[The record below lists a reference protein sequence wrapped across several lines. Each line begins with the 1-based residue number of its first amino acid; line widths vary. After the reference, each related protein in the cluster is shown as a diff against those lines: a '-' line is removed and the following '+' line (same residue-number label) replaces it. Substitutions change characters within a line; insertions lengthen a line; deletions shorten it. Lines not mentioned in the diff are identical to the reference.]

1 MEGLKI
7 EIVNKYTDKY
17 IPHFFNNIEIQS
29 ENIADHLKTDYQ
41 YWTPDIPILIDAP
54 TGTGK
59 TTFVYNVLIPH
70 AAELHKNI
78 LIVSNR
84 VALNIQQKK
93 VVLKSIL
100 KKPNGYFSDMALQD
114 IDDYGFIHIVTYQ
127 GLLSHIKVNH
137 EWMHNLEYVIFDEA
151 HFFASDSFFNPYTQ
165 RILDNIPSTFHSAI
179 RIYMTATSWSVLE
192 PLAYVEQYRYS
203 YPTSACVDAKK
214 YPTSPSPLLNT
225 QIRRTFCRYYKKPD
239 YSQYKLEFVL
249 DFTHIVEKIKSKPK
263 EKWIIFVNDKSFGK
277 KILSTL
283 KSNCPKSRNRF
294 LYFDAEE
301 KKQIYDKDK
310 SELNAFWNR
319 LLTKNEFE
327 QQVLITTSVLDCGI
341 NIEDESVK
349 NIAICTEDR
358 TEFVQML
365 GRRRLNGKNDRV
377 KLWVL
382 DPDPRSLRT
391 KNHNFKN
398 LLYLSQQLFL
408 AQSKEKREVAD
419 EIWNNPTQLSR
430 SLFYPKKTDYFGV
443 NQLVKYEIER
453 KIYFLD
459 NLIESTNEDTI
470 RNYHTI
476 VESWLNIK
484 AVNSECFSSEE
495 INEARDD
502 LLDFLEENKSTL
514 LKVKNNEKIWDKY
527 LTEEQVQFLKDK
539 INTCR
544 EMNAIK
550 SNKNH
555 DTIEGKGYTI
565 YLEKLGIKD
574 FKLHTKKCGEWYIE
588 KTE

>member
-1 MEGLKI
+1 MEGLKV
-7 EIVNKYTDKY
+7 EIVSQYSDKY
-17 IPHFFNNIEIQS
+17 IPRFFNNIEIQS

-59 TTFVYNVLIPH
+59 TTFVYDVLIPH

-100 KKPNGYFSDMALQD
+100 KKPKGYFSDMALQD

-127 GLLSHIKVNH
+127 GLLSHIKANR
-137 EWMHNLEYVIFDEA
+137 EWVHNLEYVIFDEA
-151 HFFASDSFFNPYTQ
+151 HFFASDSFFNSYTHI
-165 RILDNIPSTFHSAI
+165 ILDNIPSTFNSAI

-192 PLAYVEQYRYS
+192 PLAYTEQYSYT

-214 YPTSPSPLLNT
+214 YPTSPLLNT
-225 QIRRTFCRYYKKPD
+225 QFGRTFYHYYKKPD
-239 YSQYKLEFVL
+239 YSQYELEFVL
-249 DFTHIVEKIKSKPK
+249 DITHIVEKIESKPK

-277 KILSTL
+277 KVLSTL
-283 KSNCPKSRNRF
+283 KSNCPKSKNRF
-294 LYFDAEE
+294 LYFDAEK
-301 KKQIYDKDK
+301 KKQVYDKDK
-310 SELNAFWNR
+310 PELNAFWNS
-319 LLTKNEFE
+319 LLTKNEFK

-341 NIEDESVK
+341 NIEDKSVK
-349 NIAICTEDR
+349 NIVICTEDR

-365 GRRRLNGKNDRV
+365 GRRRLNGENDCI

-382 DPDPRSLRT
+382 EPDPRSLRT
-391 KNHNFKN
+391 KNQNFKK
-398 LLYLSQQLFL
+398 LLSLSEQLFF
-408 AQSKEKREVAD
+408 AQSKGKREAAD
-419 EIWNNPTQLSR
+419 EIWNNLTQLTR

-443 NQLVKYEIER
+443 NRLVKYELER

-459 NLIESTNEDTI
+459 TLIKNTNEDTI

-484 AVNSECFSSEE
+484 AVNSKYYTPEE
-495 INEARDD
+495 INKANDD
-502 LLDFLEENKSTL
+502 LTKFLEENKSTL
-514 LKVKNNEKIWDKY
+514 LKVKNNAKIWNKY

-555 DTIEGKGYTI
+555 DTIEGKGYTT
-565 YLEKLGIKD
+565 YLKKLGIQN
-574 FKLHTKKCGEWYIE
+574 FKLHTKTSGEWFIE
-588 KTE
+588 KLDN

>member
-1 MEGLKI
+1 MEKLKI
-7 EIVNKYTDKY
+7 EIVGQYSDKY

-100 KKPNGYFSDMALQD
+100 KKPKGYFSDMALQD

-127 GLLSHIKVNH
+127 GLLSHIKSNR
-137 EWMHNLEYVIFDEA
+137 EWIQNLEYVIFDEA

-165 RILDNIPSTFHSAI
+165 RILNNIPPTFHSAI

-192 PLAYVEQYRYS
+192 PLAYTEQYLYT

-214 YPTSPSPLLNT
+214 YPTSSLLNT
-225 QIRRTFCRYYKKPD
+225 QFGRTFYHYYKKPD

-263 EKWIIFVNDKSFGK
+263 EKWIIFVNDKSFGQ

-283 KSNCPKSRNRF
+283 KSNCPKSKNRF
-294 LYFDAEE
+294 LYFDAEK
-301 KKQIYDKDK
+301 KKQVYDKDK
-310 SELNAFWNR
+310 PELNAFWNS

-341 NIEDESVK
+341 NIEDKSVK
-349 NIAICTEDR
+349 NIVICTEDR

-365 GRRRLNGKNDRV
+365 GRRRLNGENDRI

-391 KNHNFKN
+391 KNHNFKK
-398 LLYLSQQLFL
+398 LLYLSQQLVL
-408 AQSKEKREVAD
+408 AQSKGKREAAD
-419 EIWNNPTQLSR
+419 EIWNNLTQLPR

-443 NQLVKYEIER
+443 NQLVRYEIER

-459 NLIESTNEDTI
+459 NLIKSTNEDTI

-484 AVNSECFSSEE
+484 AVNSKYYTPEE
-495 INEARDD
+495 INKANDD
-502 LLDFLEENKSTL
+502 LMRFLEENKSTL
-514 LKVKNNEKIWDKY
+514 LKVKNNVKIWNKY

-555 DTIEGKGYTI
+555 NTIRGKGYTE
-565 YLEKLGIKD
+565 YLRQLGIEN
-574 FKLHTKKCGEWYIE
+574 FIVHTKNKSGEWYIE